1 MATSKVKGPAHNEH
15 RYLNFIIMHEEAHNV
30 KSEVVKELTDINR
43 MTTKTT
49 WNRVRKPFLWSIT
62 RPGTGQQ
69 KFSRSCAFCKEKLAI
84 QVISLEKIVSLQKRD
99 RILRIAGR
107 IGIPVFLVVIVACF
121 ATQKFMTVGAASIF
135 GLLLSF
141 LFSLSYESAGVNPGY
156 WEEIGLKGAYWR
168 QKGPFDGHY
177 IEKVESFADEKE
189 AGKEPVL
196 AITTDSIQE

>member
-1 MATSKVKGPAHNEH
+1 MAASKVKGPAHNEH
-15 RYLNFIIMHEEAHNV
+15 RYLNFIIQHEEALNV
-30 KSEVVKELTDINR
+30 KTEVVKELTNINR

-62 RPGTGQQ
+62 RPETGQQ
-69 KFSRSCAFCKEKLAI
+69 KISRTCAFCKERLAI
-84 QVISLEKIVSLQKRD
+84 QVISLEKIAALQKRD

-121 ATQKFMTVGAASIF
+121 ATQKFMAVGAASIF

-141 LFSLSYESAGVNPGY
+141 LFSLSYESAGVNPGF
-156 WEEIGLKGAYWR
+156 WEEGGLTGAYWQ

-177 IEKVESFADEKE
+177 IETVESFTDEKE
-189 AGKEPVL
+189 AGRVPVL
-196 AITTDSIQE
+196 AIRTDSIQE